1 MSEFW
6 EAARDRGGNLAR
18 FTIRMLGPFEVVGPA
33 GVVDLGRGKL
43 CGLVALLASVSEGRS
58 RESLTTLLWGSH
70 FDVQA
75 QQNLRQAI
83 ARLRQILGRDALVAD
98 ARTVALA
105 PGLFDCDLARFERLL
120 AARAPAST
128 DEALGLFGGFLPDI
142 VIRDPGWADWIRG
155 ERLRL
160 ETTVLDALVLRGG
173 DLLTG
178 GDTARALAYGR
189 RAIAMDPLREDAHRL
204 VIRAL
209 AATGR
214 RAEALRQVDELT
226 GLLRGSLGVAPD
238 PATLTLAE
246 KLRSSVEAP
255 AATSAGGA
263 VASALENVR
272 AAAHGVMALSFS
284 GSAAPGHERLGRIVA
299 PHGGTVARADD
310 REALLA
316 FPDIRAAAAAGLALP
331 GAGLAMAGAGIDI
344 AGPPDAAQDPYARA
358 RRLAAAAGA
367 GILTTEDAR
376 AALTAD
382 LDAEISDLGVL
393 GATAFEPGLRA
404 FRLSQPTHRLL
415 PAEPTLWPSVAV
427 VPFLTSGAEPG
438 LAGIGDV
445 LADEVIVALARSS
458 ELTVISR
465 LSTAALRSREMP
477 FTDMRGLIGANYV
490 LSGRCHVVGAKLRLA
505 VEFADTRTG
514 QVQWAEAFSLDI
526 ADIVEPAEIA
536 LGLAARV
543 ATTVAQVE
551 VRNARSGAPAT
562 LEDSTLLIGAISLM
576 HQLSLP
582 KFELARELLETLAAR
597 APRRAAPHAW
607 LAMLS
612 VLRTSQGWS
621 TDLAGD
627 ARLAADNAARALDAE
642 PDCSLAL
649 AVDGHVNTHYLK
661 RFDIAEDRFDLA
673 VEAGP
678 NDALAWLL
686 KSTLHTFRGEG
697 TPALGAADRA
707 LRLSPLDPRRWYYD
721 ALAASA
727 AVSAG
732 DYERAIDLARRS
744 IRSNRTHSSS
754 FRALTIALS
763 LGGREEEARQAAG
776 ELLRLQP
783 DLTVSSYRERHPSGA
798 FAIGATLADA
808 LRRAGV
814 PE

>member
-1 MSEFW
+1 M
-6 EAARDRGGNLAR
+6 AR
-18 FTIRMLGPFEVVGPA
+18 FTIRLLGPFEVVGPA
-33 GVVDLGRGKL
+33 GVADLGRGKL
-43 CGLVALLASVSEGRS
+43 CGLVALLACAAEGRS
-58 RESLTTLLWGSH
+58 REALSNLLWGSH

-98 ARTVALA
+98 TRTVALA
-105 PGLFDCDLARFERLL
+105 PGLFDCDLTRFERLL
-120 AARAPAST
+120 AAGTPACT
-128 DEALGLFGGFLPDI
+128 DEALGLFGGLLTDV

-160 ETTVLDALVLRGG
+160 ETTVLDALVSRGDHLLSAG
-173 DLLTG
+173 D
-178 GDTARALAYGR
+178 ASRALAFGR
-189 RAIAMDPLREDAHRL
+189 RATGMDALREDAHRL

-209 AATGR
+209 SVTGR
-214 RAEALRQVDELT
+214 RAEALRQLDEIT
-226 GLLRGSLGVAPD
+226 GLLRKSLGVAPD
-238 PATLTLAE
+238 PATLALAE
-246 KLRSSVEAP
+246 SIRRAAEAPTVAASSV
-255 AATSAGGA
+255 T
-263 VASALENVR
+263 VASAIESVH
-272 AAAHGVMALSFS
+272 AAFRGAMALSFARS
-284 GSAAPGHERLGRIVA
+284 SASDLDRMVQLVA
-299 PHGGTVARADD
+299 PHGGALARADA
-310 REALLA
+310 REALLT
-316 FPDIRAAAAAGLALP
+316 FPDVRAAVAAALGLK
-331 GAGLAMAGAGIDI
+331 GAGNAATGIGIDL
-344 AGPPDAAQDPYARA
+344 AGLPDAAQDPFARA
-358 RRLAAAAGA
+358 RRLAAAAGE
-367 GILTTEDAR
+367 GILATGDVC
-376 AALTAD
+376 AALTDD
-382 LDAEISDLGVL
+382 LDAEITDAGQV
-393 GATAFEPGLRA
+393 GASAFEPGLRA
-404 FRLSQPTHRLL
+404 YRLSHPTRR
-415 PAEPTLWPSVAV
+415 PFAAEPMLWPSVAV
-427 VPFLTSGAEPG
+427 VPFLTSGGEPG

-465 LSTAALRSREMP
+465 LSTAALRSRDMP

-490 LSGRCHVVGAKLRLA
+490 LSGRCHVVGTKLRLA

-514 QVQWAEAFSLDI
+514 QVQWAEAFSLDV
-526 ADIVEPAEIA
+526 ADFVEPAEIA
-536 LGLAARV
+536 LALAARV

-551 VRNARSGAPAT
+551 VRNARSGTPAT

-627 ARLAADNAARALDAE
+627 ARLALDNAARALDAE

>member
-6 EAARDRGGNLAR
+6 EAARDRAGNMAR
-18 FTIRMLGPFEVVGPA
+18 FTIRLLGPFEVVGPA

-43 CGLVALLASVSEGRS
+43 CGLVALLACAAEGRP
-58 RESLTTLLWGSH
+58 REGLADLLWGSH

-98 ARTVALA
+98 TRTIALA
-105 PGLFDCDLARFERLL
+105 SGLFDCDLTRFERLL
-120 AARAPAST
+120 AAGTPACT
-128 DEALGLFGGFLPDI
+128 DEALALFGGFLTDV

-160 ETTVLDALVLRGG
+160 ETIVLDALVTRGNE
-173 DLLTG
+173 LLSV
-178 GDTARALAYGR
+178 GDTARALAFGR
-189 RAIAMDPLREDAHRL
+189 RAIGMDALREDAHRL
-204 VIRAL
+204 VVRAL
-209 AATGR
+209 SATGR
-214 RAEALRQVDELT
+214 RAEALRQVDEIT
-226 GLLRGSLGVAPD
+226 DLLRKALGVAPD
-238 PATLTLAE
+238 PATLALAE
-246 KLRSSVEAP
+246 NLRRASEASSAAP
-255 AATSAGGA
+255 PITI
-263 VASALENVR
+263 ASALESVR
-272 AAAHGVMALSFS
+272 AAFRGAMALTFAPS
-284 GSAAPGHERLGRIVA
+284 SATDRDRLSRTVA
-299 PHGGTVARADD
+299 PHGGTLARADA
-310 REALLA
+310 REALLS
-316 FPDIRAAAAAGLALP
+316 FPDVRAAVAAGLDLK
-331 GAGLAMAGAGIDI
+331 GAGNAATGIGIDV
-344 AGPPDAAQDPYARA
+344 AGPPDAAQDPFGRA
-358 RRLAAAAGA
+358 RRLAAAAGD
-367 GILTTEDAR
+367 GILATGDAC
-376 AALTAD
+376 AALTD
-382 LDAEISDLGVL
+382 GLDAEIADVGLI
-393 GATAFEPGLRA
+393 GASAFEPGLRA
-404 FRLSQPTHRLL
+404 YRLAHPTRRLL
-415 PAEPTLWPSVAV
+415 AAEPVLWPSIAV

-438 LAGIGDV
+438 LVGIGDV
-445 LADEVIVALARSS
+445 LADEVIVALAHSS

-465 LSTAALRSREMP
+465 LSTAALRSRDMP
-477 FTDMRGLIGANYV
+477 ITDMRGLIGANYV
-490 LSGRCHVVGAKLRLA
+490 LSGRCHVVGRKLRLA

-514 QVQWAEAFSLDI
+514 QVQWAQAFSLDVG
-526 ADIVEPAEIA
+526 DIVEPAAIA
-536 LGLAARV
+536 LELAARV

-551 VRNARSGAPAT
+551 VRNARSGTPAT

-612 VLRTSQGWS
+612 VLRNSQGWS

-627 ARLAADNAARALDAE
+627 ARLALDNAARALDAE

-649 AVDGHVNTHYLK
+649 AVDGHVNTHFLK

-697 TPALGAADRA
+697 TPAWGAADRA

-754 FRALTIALS
+754 FRALTLALS

-776 ELLRLQP
+776 ELLRIQP
-783 DLTVSSYRERHPSGA
+783 GLTVSSYRERHPSGA